1 MNQYFYYIA
10 LMCFGA
16 ESSMTFYKIIASNII
31 KEDSVTF
38 SNVGT
43 DFGMKDEEEL

>member
-1 MNQYFYYIA
+1 MNQYFYYIP
-10 LMCFGA
+10 LCFGA

-31 KEDSVTF
+31 KEDSVIF
-38 SNVGT
+38 SNFRT